1 MPISAPEF
9 PAPTRRT
16 PPGRSWEGSR
26 SEEHTSELQSPYDL
40 VCRLLLEK
48 KKNRRHRIYEST
60 TYLLFHPDV
69 RSPLGPPP
77 PAGST
82 VAFFRPPELRAAL
95 SILSPP
101 HGSSPPSP

>member
-48 KKNRRHRIYEST
+48 KKNKRHRCERRCVAPCGRPESPSFFGRVERPLVASADTESQHACRLSTNPRRPFRNPPT
-60 TYLLFHPDV
+60 T
-69 RSPLGPPP
+69 R
-77 PAGST
+77 
-82 VAFFRPPELRAAL
+82 
-95 SILSPP
+95 
-101 HGSSPPSP
+101 